1 MIKVTHAELN
11 QVLTTHKLWLETD
24 GLEGDRANLFRAN
37 LTYTNLR
44 GANLNGANLR
54 SVNPP
59 LSIRDCRSFDGAKFS
74 AEVLP
79 WLILHPKWALF
90 KDTVQIAD

>member
-1 MIKVTHAELN
+1 MAKMTRAELD
-11 QVLTTHKLWLETD
+11 QALAQHKLWLETD

-37 LTYTNLR
+37 L
-44 GANLNGANLR
+44 R
-54 SVNPP
+54 SVNLL